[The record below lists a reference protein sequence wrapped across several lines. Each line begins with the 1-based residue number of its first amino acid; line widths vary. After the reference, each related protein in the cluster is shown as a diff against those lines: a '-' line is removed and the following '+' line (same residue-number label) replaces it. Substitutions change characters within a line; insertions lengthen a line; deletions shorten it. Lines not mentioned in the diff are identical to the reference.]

1 MSKSIAV
8 YPGTFD
14 PLTRGHEDLVRR
26 AAALFTRVIIG
37 VAESRAKRPMFSLD
51 ERVEMAREV
60 LVGCPNIEVHGFD
73 SLLIDFMRQH
83 HASAIIRGLRAVSD
97 FEYEF
102 QMAGM
107 NRNLYPD
114 VETVF
119 LTPSDQYMFVSAT
132 IVREIASLGGDVSK
146 FVPPQVQTRIG
157 VKMKHRNGPSGKSA
171 KETSCP

>member
-1 MSKSIAV
+1 MSNGIAV

-26 AAALFTRVIIG
+26 ASRLFDRVIVG
-37 VAESRAKRPMFSLD
+37 VAHSRTKQPFFTLE
-51 ERVEMAREV
+51 ERVDMARGV
-60 LVGCPNIEVHGFD
+60 LAEFANVEIYGFD
-73 SLLIDFMRQH
+73 CLLMDFMRQH
-83 HASAIIRGLRAVSD
+83 GAHVILRGLRAVSD

-119 LTPSDQYMFVSAT
+119 LTPSEQYMFISAT
-132 IVREIASLGGDVSK
+132 MVREIAILGGNVEK
-146 FVPPQVQTRIG
+146 FVQPLVVKRLAEKLNVQ
-157 VKMKHRNGPSGKSA
+157 
-171 KETSCP
+171 

>member
-1 MSKSIAV
+1 MSTNVAV

-26 AAALFTRVIIG
+26 AGKLFQRVVVGI
-37 VAESRAKRPMFSLD
+37 AESRGKRPFFTLD
-51 ERVEMAREV
+51 ERVAIAREV
-60 LVGCPNIEVHGFD
+60 LAPYKNVEVKGFD
-73 SLLIDFMRQH
+73 CLLMDFMRAQG
-83 HASAIIRGLRAVSD
+83 ASVIVRGLRAVSD

-119 LTPSDQYMFVSAT
+119 LTPGEQYMFISAT
-132 IVREIASLGGDVSK
+132 MVREIASLGGDVSK
-146 FVPPQVQTRIG
+146 FVQPQVVQRMAD
-157 VKMKHRNGPSGKSA
+157 KLNAR
-171 KETSCP
+171 